1 MEKGLKDF
9 LAGLIFIGLGA
20 AFAIGALGYP
30 LGSALRMGPG
40 YIPVALGGV
49 LVLLGLLVVVEG
61 FYAEGSELGPTP
73 WRAIVLILAA
83 IFFFGLMVRRLGLA
97 PTLFIASFIASFSS
111 REMRLV
117 PALVIALALTV
128 FCILIF
134 VKALGLPVPLFGPW
148 LGA

>member
-20 AFAIGALGYP
+20 AFAIGALAYP

-49 LVLLGLLVVVEG
+49 LVLLGLLVIVEG
-61 FYAEGSELGPTP
+61 FFAEGGELGPTP
-73 WRAIVLILAA
+73 WRAIVLILAS

-97 PTLFIASFIASFSS
+97 PTLFIAAFIASFSS
-111 REMRLV
+111 REMRLL
-117 PALVIALALTV
+117 PALAIALALTV

-134 VKALGLPVPLFGPW
+134 VKALGLPVQLFGPW

>member
-61 FYAEGSELGPTP
+61 FYAEGGELGPTP

-83 IFFFGLMVRRLGLA
+83 IFFFGFMVRRLGLA

>member
-20 AFAIGALGYP
+20 AFAIGALSYP

-49 LVLLGLLVVVEG
+49 LVLLGVLVIVEG
-61 FYAEGSELGPTP
+61 FFAEGGELGPTP
-73 WRAIVLILAA
+73 WRAIVLILAS
-83 IFFFGLMVRRLGLA
+83 IFFFGLMVRRLGMA
-97 PTLFIASFIASFSS
+97 PTLFIATFIASFSS
-111 REMRLV
+111 REMRLL
-117 PALVIALALTV
+117 PALAIALVLTV

-148 LGA
+148 LSA